1 MATLSPSHQLVRGL
15 VPVTGHTERKTA
27 MNVMEPRIA
36 YLEIDRRLRA
46 AEHRR
51 RARWARAATRS
62 PSSPAF
68 PGRGDK

>member
-1 MATLSPSHQLVRGL
+1 
-15 VPVTGHTERKTA
+15 

-46 AEHRR
+46 AEHHRR
-51 RARWARAATRS
+51 VRWARAATRS
-62 PSSPAF
+62 TSSRAF

>member
-1 MATLSPSHQLVRGL
+1 
-15 VPVTGHTERKTA
+15 
-27 MNVMEPRIA
+27 MNLMDPRIA

-51 RARWARAATRS
+51 RVRWARAATRS
-62 PSSPAF
+62 PGSPAF

>member
-1 MATLSPSHQLVRGL
+1 
-15 VPVTGHTERKTA
+15 

-51 RARWARAATRS
+51 RVRWARAATRS
-62 PSSPAF
+62 TSSHTF
-68 PGRGDK
+68 PGRGGK